1 MFGAYPQ
8 LSSIGGVLG
17 LPSLAWEVSLGL
29 WLILKGFKSSSVI
42 ISGIGTS
49 APAVA

>member
-29 WLILKGFKSSSVI
+29 WLIVKGFKSSVI